1 MCMLVACAPGS
12 PPIPQSCRCRPGP
25 LMLARSPGPR
35 GERQPLHY
43 RAIAMPQFP
52 ILKTYFKVKAEGFA
66 KTSAAFYK

>member
-1 MCMLVACAPGS
+1 MCMLVHLGALRS
-12 PPIPQSCRCRPGP
+12 PRAAGADQDPSCW
-25 LMLARSPGPR
+25 ARSPGPL

-66 KTSAAFYK
+66 KTNAAFYK